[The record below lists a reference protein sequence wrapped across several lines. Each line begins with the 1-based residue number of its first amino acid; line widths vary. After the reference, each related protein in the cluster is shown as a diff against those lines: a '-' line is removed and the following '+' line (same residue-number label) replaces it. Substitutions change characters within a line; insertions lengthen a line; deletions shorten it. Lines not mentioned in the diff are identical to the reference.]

1 MSGAAPICDPEGGG
15 VRWCN
20 RGGEDFWS
28 SGDCLGSAAGD
39 IGLYGPAG
47 YVGLGGVVCTGSGEG
62 FTGPG
67 VTAGEVKSIGRSASR
82 WCSGDVCRY
91 THHNG
96 LEKCGTV
103 GALLYNG
110 KGNDGLN
117 VVGPKSANVCL
128 NGVFPNS

>member
-20 RGGEDFWS
+20 RGGEDFRS

-47 YVGLGGVVCTGSGEG
+47 YVDLGGVVCELFSGTGVSAQGPEVTEG
-62 FTGPG
+62 GLG

-82 WCSGDVCRY
+82 WCSGDVCR
-91 THHNG
+91 
-96 LEKCGTV
+96 
-103 GALLYNG
+103 
-110 KGNDGLN
+110 
-117 VVGPKSANVCL
+117 
-128 NGVFPNS
+128 